1 MILFPDE
8 FYYFPS
14 FNYLLYVVFNYLVYV
29 VVVNTVLSFALELL
43 DSSEKNARHDSL
55 ENLLLSLSFYYR
67 VFQKFIQVQHVSI
80 FRSEA

>member
-8 FYYFPS
+8 YYYFPS
-14 FNYLLYVVFNYLVYV
+14 FNYLLFV

-55 ENLLLSLSFYYR
+55 ENLLLSLSFYHR
-67 VFQKFIQVQHVSI
+67 VFQKFTQV
-80 FRSEA
+80 